1 MSSIE
6 LRHLRYFL
14 AVADELHFTR
24 AAARL
29 GLAQPNLSEQI
40 RQLESRVGTPLF
52 ERTKRR
58 VELTAAGHA
67 LAVEARRTL
76 AQAGRAIEAARLAG
90 AGRAGVVRVGFV
102 EAAAVRHLPRIVGA
116 FSASHPAVELTL
128 HQLNTAAQLDGL
140 ERRELDVGFMTRV
153 VGTGLAFRA
162 IARERLNLA
171 LPAGHRLA
179 ARARVPLRS
188 LDGETLLLRIR
199 EVAPSAFDQVIAA
212 LQEARIAT
220 RLVLHPVG
228 TSMLQGL
235 VAAGAG
241 LTLVSE
247 SHSTRS
253 DLPIVYRPLVEP
265 ELHFDLYVAW
275 RPDES
280 APAVQALLE
289 TAIGGAAADC

>member
-76 AQAGRAIEAARLAG
+76 AQAGRAIEAAR
-90 AGRAGVVRVGFV
+90 
-102 EAAAVRHLPRIVGA
+102 VRHLPRIVGA